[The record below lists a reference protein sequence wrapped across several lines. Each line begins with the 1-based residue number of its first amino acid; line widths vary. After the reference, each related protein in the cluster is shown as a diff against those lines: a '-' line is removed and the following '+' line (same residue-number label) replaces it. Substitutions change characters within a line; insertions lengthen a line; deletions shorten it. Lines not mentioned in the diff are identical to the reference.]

1 MVKSTEK
8 VRVAA
13 GTARPYVERAL
24 TDEEFRNSLRS
35 AFLSA
40 KEIYEGLVP
49 PKGVSGLA
57 TRVAAD
63 EEIRDSLKRAVGDLM
78 HAAERLQAREDEHE
92 LERTGHTF
100 RNVLL
105 ILTGVVIG
113 IFFNPFTGPKSRSWV
128 KGQVSGGEFSYN
140 GHDAT
145 ETVTV
150 DVD

>member
-24 TDEEFRNSLRS
+24 TDEEFRESLRS
-35 AFLSA
+35 AFSA
-40 KEIYEGLVP
+40 AKQIYDELMP

-63 EEIRDSLKRAVGDLM
+63 EEIRESLKRAVGDLK
-78 HAAERLQAREDEHE
+78 HAADRLAEREE
-92 LERTGHTF
+92 ERVAERHTF
-100 RNVLL
+100 RNLTLVL
-105 ILTGVVIG
+105 IGVVIG

-128 KGQVSGGEFSYN
+128 KGHVSGGEFSYN
-140 GHDAT
+140 GHDET

-150 DVD
+150 DVE

>member
-1 MVKSTEK
+1 MVKSTER

-24 TDEEFRNSLRS
+24 TDEEFRDSLRS
-35 AFLSA
+35 AFLAA
-40 KEIYEGLVP
+40 KQIYEELMP

-57 TRVAAD
+57 SRVAGD

-78 HAAERLQAREDEHE
+78 HAAERLQEREEE
-92 LERTGHTF
+92 QRLEKERHTF
-100 RNVLL
+100 RNVMLV
-105 ILTGVVIG
+105 LTGIVIG

-128 KGQVSGGEFSYN
+128 KGHVSGGEFSYN

-150 DVD
+150 DAE